1 MTTITKLTAV
11 AASILAI
18 GSAVAQQI
26 PQNATAAAPQ
36 TSDIRPLDRIVAVV
50 NRDVITEFE
59 LQNRV
64 HQAALNLRRQNIE
77 LPPMPELRAQ
87 VLDRLVTEKAVQQRA
102 KEIGVRVD
110 EQMVSAAV
118 EQIARNNNL
127 TVDELRGKVAEEGI
141 SFSAFRSQIREEITL
156 QRLREREVD
165 SKITIPESEIDA
177 YLADKAGFAGGDT
190 TQYQVQHIM
199 LPFTE
204 GDRDSERAAERQA
217 KDIKARAD
225 KGEDFGKLAAAYS
238 KAEDAL
244 SGGDLGW
251 REAQELPTVFWEAIR
266 DDGSSGRVHTLQ
278 TSGAWHVVKFAGK
291 RDGVQAKLA
300 GAPVQQTHVR
310 HILMFVSELTPEHKV
325 ISQLGEIRAKVL
337 AGDDFAKYA
346 RLASVDNSATRGGDL
361 GWITAGDPDPEF
373 ETQMNALKKGEI
385 SEPFR
390 TRYGYHIIQVLD
402 RRTEKM
408 DEKRTRLEARQ
419 ALREKKLAEA
429 VQNWMRELHDKAY
442 VEVRRE
448 HL

>member
-1 MTTITKLTAV
+1 MTTITKLAAV
-11 AASILAI
+11 AAGILAMS
-18 GSAVAQQI
+18 SAMAA
-26 PQNATAAAPQ
+26 PQTAKSVSAAAPQ
-36 TSDIRPLDRIVAVV
+36 AAVRPLDRIIAVV

-64 HQAALNLRRQNIE
+64 HQAAINLRRQNIE
-77 LPPMPELRAQ
+77 LPPMPDLRAQ
-87 VLDRLVTEKAVQQRA
+87 VLDRLITEKAVQQRA
-102 KEIGVRVD
+102 KEVGVRVD

-118 EQIARNNNL
+118 EQIARNNKL
-127 TVDELRGKVAEEGI
+127 TVEELRTKVAEEGI
-141 SFSAFRSQIREEITL
+141 SYSAFRTQIREEITL

-190 TQYQVQHIM
+190 TQYQVQHVMI
-199 LPFTE
+199 PFTE
-204 GDRDSERAAERQA
+204 GDRDSERAAESLA
-217 KDIKARAD
+217 KDIKARAE

-251 REAQELPTVFWEAIR
+251 REAQDLPTVFWEAIR
-266 DDGSSGRVHTLQ
+266 DDGAAGRVHTVQ
-278 TSGAWHVVKFAGK
+278 TSGAWHVVKFTGK

-325 ISQLGEIRAKVL
+325 VSQLGEIRSKVL
-337 AGDDFAKYA
+337 AGDDFAKFA
-346 RLASVDNSATRGGDL
+346 RLASVDSSATRGGDL

-373 ETQMNALKKGEI
+373 EAQMNALKVGEI

-402 RRTEKM
+402 RRTEQM

-442 VEVRRE
+442 VEIRRE

>member
-1 MTTITKLTAV
+1 MTTITKLAVV
-11 AASILAI
+11 AAGILAMS
-18 GSAVAQQI
+18 SAMAAPKITKSVS
-26 PQNATAAAPQ
+26 PAAPQ
-36 TSDIRPLDRIVAVV
+36 TAVRPLDRIIAVV

-64 HQAALNLRRQNIE
+64 HQAAINLRRQKIE
-77 LPPMPELRAQ
+77 LPPMPDLRAQ
-87 VLDRLVTEKAVQQRA
+87 VLDRLITEKAVQQRA
-102 KEIGVRVD
+102 KELGVRVD

-118 EQIARNNNL
+118 EQIARNNKL
-127 TVDELRGKVAEEGI
+127 TVEELRAKVAEEGI
-141 SFSAFRSQIREEITL
+141 SYPAFRAQIREEITL

-199 LPFTE
+199 IPFTE
-204 GDRDSERAAERQA
+204 GDRDSERAAESQA
-217 KDIKARAD
+217 KDIKARAE
-225 KGEDFGKLAAAYS
+225 KGEDFGKLAATYS

-251 REAQELPTVFWEAIR
+251 REAQDLPNVFWEAIR
-266 DDGSSGRVHTLQ
+266 DDGAAGRVHTLQ

-291 RDGVQAKLA
+291 RDGVHAKLA

-325 ISQLGEIRAKVL
+325 VSQLGEIRAKVL
-337 AGDDFAKYA
+337 AGEDFAKYA
-346 RLASVDNSATRGGDL
+346 RLASVDSSATRGGDL

-373 ETQMNALKKGEI
+373 EAQMNALNVGEI

-402 RRTEKM
+402 RRTEQM

-442 VEVRRE
+442 VEIRRE

>member
-1 MTTITKLTAV
+1 MTTITKLAAV
-11 AASILAI
+11 AAGILAMS
-18 GSAVAQQI
+18 SAMAA
-26 PQNATAAAPQ
+26 PQTAKSVSAAAPQ
-36 TSDIRPLDRIVAVV
+36 AAVRPLDRIIAVV

-64 HQAALNLRRQNIE
+64 HQAAINLRRQNIE
-77 LPPMPELRAQ
+77 LPPMPDLRAQ
-87 VLDRLVTEKAVQQRA
+87 VLDRLITEKAVQQRA
-102 KEIGVRVD
+102 KEVGVRVD

-118 EQIARNNNL
+118 EQIARNNKL
-127 TVDELRGKVAEEGI
+127 TVEELRTKVAEEGI
-141 SFSAFRSQIREEITL
+141 SYSAFRTQIREEITL

-190 TQYQVQHIM
+190 TQYQVQHVMI
-199 LPFTE
+199 PFTE
-204 GDRDSERAAERQA
+204 GDRDSERAAESLA
-217 KDIKARAD
+217 KDIKARAE

-251 REAQELPTVFWEAIR
+251 REAQDLPTVFWEAIR
-266 DDGSSGRVHTLQ
+266 DDGAAGRVHTVQ
-278 TSGAWHVVKFAGK
+278 TSGAWHVVKFTGK

-325 ISQLGEIRAKVL
+325 VSQLGEIRSKVL
-337 AGDDFAKYA
+337 AGEDFAKFA
-346 RLASVDNSATRGGDL
+346 RLASVDSSATRGGDL

-373 ETQMNALKKGEI
+373 EAQMNALKVGEI

-402 RRTEKM
+402 RRTEQM

-442 VEVRRE
+442 VEIRRE

>member
-1 MTTITKLTAV
+1 MTTITKLAFV
-11 AASILAI
+11 AAGIVAM
-18 GSAVAQQI
+18 GSAMAQQI
-26 PQNATAAAPQ
+26 TETVTPAASQSAT
-36 TSDIRPLDRIVAVV
+36 RPLDRIIAVV

-59 LQNRV
+59 LQTRV

-77 LPPMPELRAQ
+77 LPPMPEMRAQ
-87 VLDRLVTEKAVQQRA
+87 VLDRLITEKAVQQRA
-102 KEIGVRVD
+102 KEIGIRVD

-118 EQIARNNNL
+118 EQIARNNKL
-127 TVDELRGKVAEEGI
+127 TPEQLRERIAAEGL

-190 TQYQVQHIM
+190 TQYQVQHVM

-204 GDRDSERAAERQA
+204 GDRDAEREAESRA
-217 KDIKARAD
+217 KDIQKRAQ

-251 REAQELPTVFWEAIR
+251 KEAQELPTVFWEAIR
-266 DDGSSGRVHTLQ
+266 DDGAAGKVHVLRTD
-278 TSGAWHVVKFAGK
+278 GAWHVVKFAGK
-291 RDGVQAKLA
+291 RNGVQAKLA

-310 HILMFVSELTPEHKV
+310 HILMLISELTPEHKV
-325 ISQLGEIRAKVL
+325 ISQLGEIRSKVL
-337 AGDDFAKYA
+337 AGEDFAKYA
-346 RLASVDNSATRGGDL
+346 RLASVDSSATRGGDL
-361 GWITAGDPDPEF
+361 GWITAGDADPEF
-373 ETQMNALKKGEI
+373 ETQMNALQIGDI

-390 TRYGYHIIQVLD
+390 TRYGYHIVQVLE
-402 RRTEKM
+402 RRTETM

-419 ALREKKLAEA
+419 ALRGKKLAEA

-442 VEVRRE
+442 VEIRRE
-448 HL
+448 YL